1 MLTLLHITGVHNSIN
16 NALHIGGNAF
26 ALFLKSQRKWV
37 SPPLSTEAQDMFHA
51 FSKEHKYDQSKHV
64 LPHGSYLVNLAQAE
78 PEKAKQAYDCFLD
91 DLQRCEA
98 LGIRLYNFHPGNTG
112 PHPRSQAI
120 ARIAAN
126 LNKAHQATKTVV
138 TLLENM
144 AGSGNVLGSTFG
156 DLRDIIDLIDDKSR
170 IGVCIDTCHS
180 FAAGY
185 DLRSPEAFKKT
196 MKNFSDIVGLQY
208 LKALHLNDSKA
219 PLSSHRDLHAN
230 IGTGF
235 LGLRA
240 FHNVVNYE
248 PFQYLPMVLE
258 TPIEKKGE
266 DGKVFEDKNVWA
278 TEIKL
283 LEGLIGAD
291 PEGKEFKANEQRLQD
306 LGAEERSKYQ
316 KQVDK
321 KVQKTI
327 DSMFKAGK
335 GTRKKKTGVDEEDGD
350 SETDGEGHG
359 SH

>member
-1 MLTLLHITGVHNSIN
+1 MIGVHNSIN
-16 NALHIGGNAF
+16 NAVHIGGNAF

-37 SPPLSTEAQDMFHA
+37 SPPLAKEAKDMFHA
-51 FSKEHKYDQSKHV
+51 YSKEYKYDQSKHV
-64 LPHGSYLVNLAQAE
+64 LPHGSYLVNLAQEE
-78 PEKAKQAYDCFLD
+78 PEKAQQAYDCFLD

-98 LGIRLYNFHPGNTG
+98 LGIKLYNFHPGNSG

-120 ARIAAN
+120 SRIATN
-126 LNKAHQATKTVV
+126 LNQAHKATKSVITV
-138 TLLENM
+138 LENM
-144 AGSGNVLGSTFG
+144 AGSGNVIGSTFE
-156 DLRDIIDLIDDKSR
+156 DLRDIISLIDDKSR

-196 MKNFSDIVGLQY
+196 MESFNDIVGMKY
-208 LKALHLNDSKA
+208 LKALHLNDSKS
-219 PLSSHRDLHAN
+219 PFSSHRDLHAN

-240 FHNVVNYE
+240 FHNVVNFE
-248 PFQYLPMVLE
+248 LFQHLPMVLE

-291 PEGKEFKANEQRLQD
+291 PESEEFRADEQRLQD
-306 LGAEERSKYQ
+306 LGAEERAKYQ

-327 DSMFKAGK
+327 DSMFKTAK
-335 GTRKKKTGVDEEDGD
+335 GKKKKKKDTDEENGD
-350 SETDGEGHG
+350 SESGGEGHC

>member
-1 MLTLLHITGVHNSIN
+1 
-16 NALHIGGNAF
+16 
-26 ALFLKSQRKWV
+26 
-37 SPPLSTEAQDMFHA
+37 MFHA
-51 FSKEHKYDQSKHV
+51 FSKEHKYDQSKYV
-64 LPHGSYLVNLAQAE
+64 LPHGSYLVNLAQVE
-78 PEKAKQAYDCFLD
+78 PEKAQQAYDCFLD

-98 LGIRLYNFHPGNTG
+98 LGIKLYNFHPGNTG

-126 LNKAHQATKTVV
+126 LNKAHKATKTVV

-144 AGSGNVLGSTFG
+144 AGIGNVIGSTFE
-156 DLRDIIDLIDDKSR
+156 DLRDVIELIDDKSR

-185 DLRSPEAFKKT
+185 DLRSPEAFNKT
-196 MKNFSDIVGLQY
+196 MESFNEIVGMKY
-208 LKALHLNDSKA
+208 LKALHLNDSKT
-219 PLSSHRDLHAN
+219 PFSSHRDLHAN

-240 FHNVVNYE
+240 FHNVVNFE
-248 PFQYLPMVLE
+248 PFQHLPLILE

-291 PEGKEFKANEQRLQD
+291 PESEEFKADEQRLLD
-306 LGAEERSKYQ
+306 LGAEERAKYQ

-327 DSMFKAGK
+327 DSMFKMAK
-335 GTRKKKTGVDEEDGD
+335 GKKKKKDNDEESGD
-350 SETDGEGHG
+350 SETGGE
-359 SH
+359 SHCSH

>member
-1 MLTLLHITGVHNSIN
+1 
-16 NALHIGGNAF
+16 
-26 ALFLKSQRKWV
+26 
-37 SPPLSTEAQDMFHA
+37 MFHA
-51 FSKEHKYDQSKHV
+51 FCREHKYDQSKHI

-78 PEKAKQAYDCFLD
+78 PEKAEQAYNCFLD

-98 LGIRLYNFHPGNTG
+98 LGIKLYNFHPGNTG

-126 LNKAHQATKTVV
+126 LNKAHKATKTVV

-144 AGSGNVLGSTFG
+144 AGSGNVIGSTFE

-185 DLRSPEAFKKT
+185 DIRTPESFKKT
-196 MKNFSDIVGLQY
+196 MERFSNIVGMKY

-219 PLSSHRDLHAN
+219 PFSSHRDLHAN

-235 LGLRA
+235 LGLQA
-240 FHNVVNYE
+240 FHNVVNFE
-248 PFQYLPMVLE
+248 PFQHLPVVLE
-258 TPIEKKGE
+258 TPIEKKGQ

-291 PEGKEFKANEQRLQD
+291 PESKEFKADEQRLQD
-306 LGAEERSKYQ
+306 LGAEERAKYQ

-327 DSMFKAGK
+327 DSMFKAAKGK
-335 GTRKKKTGVDEEDGD
+335 RKKAEGGHSEAD
-350 SETDGEGHG
+350 SEGHC